1 MRDGLLDLPSL
12 GQAAGVLLQ
21 TRNGPLHL
29 FTYLSYYG
37 FPNLSRH
44 KNVPIWGLISV
55 KLADARATIPST
67 RTSRTTLLEVFG
79 SSRGIQLKGSRSAFG
94 GDLIHPLMNVR

>member
-1 MRDGLLDLPSL
+1 MRDGLVTLPSL

-37 FPNLSRH
+37 FPHLSSH
-44 KNVPIWGLISV
+44 KNVPIWGQGFSEIDGLQYQ
-55 KLADARATIPST
+55 
-67 RTSRTTLLEVFG
+67 TSIHQDPIGTLLTLLPVQAWG
-79 SSRGIQLKGSRSAFG
+79 QVGW
-94 GDLIHPLMNVR
+94 